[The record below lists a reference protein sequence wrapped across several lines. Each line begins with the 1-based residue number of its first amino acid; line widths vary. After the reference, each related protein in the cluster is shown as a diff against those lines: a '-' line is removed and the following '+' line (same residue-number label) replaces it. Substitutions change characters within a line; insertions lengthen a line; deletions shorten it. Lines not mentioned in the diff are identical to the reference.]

1 MGIRFS
7 NIKLFLLG
15 VAVAF
20 TLPSEAQQGSQPIL
34 FSSPDNGSAADL
46 KDVTGS
52 STPDLNDA
60 FQAPSSFSVNG
71 SGAAPSA
78 PAIPAPSASEG
89 DTLQQMLDNR
99 KNWVFMTPAEIL
111 GVDTPEKILG
121 IPDRNAFGQRQNL
134 TAIERF
140 AERQMQGGTKA
151 LQSGDSDSWWNSH
164 NRNNSPNASLPNI
177 ISSDLGNSSPVMNMN
192 SFVTAPK
199 DSLFAGQ
206 SANAGQQKLSLPLQ
220 TSAIAQQTAMDPDPF
235 KELLEPVQTPT
246 PLPSATPV
254 DHYLGNSSD
263 PIFGPEKNDGAGA
276 SFTPLNS
283 EIATP
288 TGLTPLPGIAAQIS
302 TQPQTPPSWAPKPPP
317 WLLQGPQL
325 FEMPQRKF

>member
-1 MGIRFS
+1 MRLS
-7 NIKLFLLG
+7 NFKLLLLS
-15 VAVAF
+15 VAVVF

-46 KDVTGS
+46 KNVTGS

-78 PAIPAPSASEG
+78 PAIPAPSASGG

-111 GVDTPEKILG
+111 GVNTPEKILG
-121 IPDRNAFGQRQNL
+121 IPDRNAAGQRQNL

-140 AERQMQGGTKA
+140 TERQMQGDTNGF
-151 LQSGDSDSWWNSH
+151 QSSGSDSWWNSH
-164 NRNNSPNASLPNI
+164 NRDNSPNTSLPNL
-177 ISSDLGNSSPVMNMN
+177 ISSDLANSSPVMNMN

-199 DSLFAGQ
+199 IDLFAGK
-206 SANAGQQKLSLPLQ
+206 SVNSGPQKFTLPLQ
-220 TSAIAQQTAMDPDPF
+220 TPTIAQQTAMDPDPF
-235 KELLEPVQTPT
+235 KELLEPAQAPT
-246 PLPSATPV
+246 PLSSATPV
-254 DHYLGNSSD
+254 DQYLENSSD
-263 PIFGPEKNDGAGA
+263 PIFGPEKNNDAGA

-288 TGLTPLPGIAAQIS
+288 TGLTPLPGIVAQKS
-302 TQPQTPPSWAPKPPP
+302 TQPQTPPAWSPKPPP